1 MSNPATE
8 EAGPQPVGAIE
19 VLTRD
24 PSERKKFLKMVGKGV
39 GSAAAA
45 SSLAAFIAACGS
57 SSSNKSTTSTA
68 APAATSPATTAN
80 GGDIAIVNYALTLEY
95 LETEF
100 YKKVIKSGLF
110 TGKVGDLVKAIGAQ
124 EQMHVNALKAAVKK
138 LGGTPAAKPTGKF
151 TVDNATNVAKL
162 AATVENVGA
171 AAYLGQAGNIQSV
184 EILGAALAIHTV
196 EARHAAILN
205 QLTRQSITPDGA
217 FAKPMTMAQV
227 LAAVKPFIA

>member
-8 EAGPQPVGAIE
+8 EAGPPPAGAIE
-19 VLTRD
+19 VLARD
-24 PSERKKFLKMVGKGV
+24 ASERKKFLKMVGKGV
-39 GSAAAA
+39 GGAAAA
-45 SSLAAFIAACGS
+45 SSLAVFIAACGS
-57 SSSNKSTTSTA
+57 SSSSSTTS
-68 APAATSPATTAN
+68 SATTASTASTPSTTS
-80 GGDIAIVNYALTLEY
+80 GDIAIVNYALTLEY

-100 YKKVIKSGLF
+100 YKKVIKAGLF

-138 LGGTPAAKPTGKF
+138 LGGTAAAKPKGKF

-171 AAYLGQAGNIQSV
+171 AAYLGQAGNIQSL

-205 QLTRQSITPDGA
+205 QLTNQSITPDGA
-217 FAKPMTMAQV
+217 FAKPMSMTQV

>member
-1 MSNPATE
+1 MSNPATAE
-8 EAGPQPVGAIE
+8 TGAQPAGALE
-19 VLTRD
+19 LLTRD

-45 SSLAAFIAACGS
+45 TSLAAFIAACGS
-57 SSSNKSTTSTA
+57 SSSKSTTSTA
-68 APAATSPATTAN
+68 APASTTPAATAN

-100 YKKVIKSGLF
+100 YKKVIKAGLF

-138 LGGTPAAKPTGKF
+138 LGGTPAPKPTGKF

-205 QLTRQSITPDGA
+205 QLTSQSITPDGA
-217 FAKPMTMAQV
+217 FAKPMTMAEV